1 MSCNAVPVALF
12 VEDEWLLR
20 LIAVEVVEEAGFFA
34 VEAANAD
41 EAIIVL
47 ESRADIAVIFTEVD
61 MPGTM
66 DGLKLSHA
74 VRLRWPRIKII
85 VVSGK
90 TRLNDA
96 DLPSETRFFS
106 KPYSVPGMISE
117 LRSLVAPPSSQK
129 AHPAPPDEKCPSGAV
144 ISFLTEERSLIV
156 KLAFATF
163 LSAAFIAPCNADCQI
178 ADAGLEE
185 AILQNPRL
193 RGPAN
198 SQSVRDLRSL
208 RDAAF
213 TLREYG
219 RHDDCERLLANIR
232 ELIAGPPM
240 GSLGDNDEDEAE
252 KQTSA
257 REPKVQRGAAL
268 GTRGKKDAKPLIQI
282 SELAPGLRS
291 DEIVGAEVRS
301 SDDKIV
307 GEVRNIV
314 FGTKDG
320 RDYVIVASGGFFTAG
335 KDSLVVP
342 LKLMKVSQDRSSF
355 YLLVT
360 KEAVTA
366 IPVMADQEYNWL
378 TDEKWRARNDQLF
391 MQP

>member
-1 MSCNAVPVALF
+1 MIRVQAIVMAALIGT
-12 VEDEWLLR
+12 VG
-20 LIAVEVVEEAGFFA
+20 IT
-34 VEAANAD
+34 AA
-41 EAIIVL
+41 
-47 ESRADIAVIFTEVD
+47 RAEC
-61 MPGTM
+61 
-66 DGLKLSHA
+66 
-74 VRLRWPRIKII
+74 
-85 VVSGK
+85 
-90 TRLNDA
+90 
-96 DLPSETRFFS
+96 E
-106 KPYSVPGMISE
+106 
-117 LRSLVAPPSSQK
+117 
-129 AHPAPPDEKCPSGAV
+129 
-144 ISFLTEERSLIV
+144 
-156 KLAFATF
+156 
-163 LSAAFIAPCNADCQI
+163 I
-178 ADAGLEE
+178 ADARLEE
-185 AILQNPRL
+185 AIQQNPRL

-213 TLREYG
+213 TLRSYG
-219 RHDDCERLLANIR
+219 RHEDCERLLANIR

-252 KQTSA
+252 RQTAA

-268 GTRGKKDAKPLIQI
+268 GTRGKTDAKPLVDIGD
-282 SELAPGLRS
+282 LAPGLRS

-335 KDSLVVP
+335 KDSVVVP
-342 LKLMKVSQDRSSF
+342 LKLLKVSQDRSSF

-366 IPVMADQEYNWL
+366 IPVMPDHEYNWL
-378 TDEKWRARNDQLF
+378 TDEKWRARTDQLF
-391 MQP
+391 K